1 MKIPFDSLTLAAVVH
16 EMQPFVGSKVQRIS
30 QPSDSELVLEIY
42 GTSGAAWILLSVHPE
57 FARIHF
63 STHKPENP
71 MSPPQFCSALRARI
85 SGARIT
91 GILQVGFDRIFEIH
105 FEGEQGQF
113 RLVAEIMGKHSN
125 LMVLDSSQHVVAAI
139 KWVGKSKSKRPI
151 VPGVGYTRPPT
162 GSSESLLDAESAD
175 DLKGKQGASPFLL
188 RWIYAAG
195 AEGLAAVKRSV
206 LSGNYRP
213 ELARGSGAYP
223 VSLSPLGIT
232 GLPRPTISLALEQHF
247 DAAIPAARMESL
259 RASLRTQLSRVAL
272 ARDTAIHELE
282 QSVAAGQGASRQQ
295 MKGELILAYG
305 FQAESGAS
313 QITAEDYEGN
323 RITIPIDPEL
333 TIQENAQQHFDRAK
347 RAKAR
352 LGFSKD
358 QLSRLAT
365 DREAIEGFLVRL
377 ESATHLQEILDLQDE
392 AKQRKWLN
400 KPPPPKATK
409 EERPY
414 EGHRVRELL
423 APGGY
428 TVLYAENAESNDYL
442 TLRVAKPNDWW
453 LHVRGSTSA
462 HVIIQTRNQPDKV
475 QRETLQFAAKVAVQN
490 SPSKHAG
497 YVPVDYT
504 LKKYVRKPKG
514 APKGTAFYTHEK
526 TLHVDS

>member
-1 MKIPFDSLTLAAVVH
+1 LA
-16 EMQPFVGSKVQRIS
+16 E
-30 QPSDSELVLEIY
+30 
-42 GTSGAAWILLSVHPE
+42 
-57 FARIHF
+57 
-63 STHKPENP
+63 
-71 MSPPQFCSALRARI
+71 
-85 SGARIT
+85 
-91 GILQVGFDRIFEIH
+91 
-105 FEGEQGQF
+105 
-113 RLVAEIMGKHSN
+113 
-125 LMVLDSSQHVVAAI
+125 
-139 KWVGKSKSKRPI
+139 
-151 VPGVGYTRPPT
+151 
-162 GSSESLLDAESAD
+162 
-175 DLKGKQGASPFLL
+175 
-188 RWIYAAG
+188 
-195 AEGLAAVKRSV
+195 VKRRV
-206 LSGNYRP
+206 LSGSYQP
-213 ELARGSGAYP
+213 ELARGFGAYP
-223 VSLSPLGIT
+223 LPLAPLGLN
-232 GLPRPTISLALEQHF
+232 GQSRPTISLALEQHF

-282 QSVAAGQGASRQQ
+282 QAVAAGQGANRQQ
-295 MKGELILAYG
+295 MLGELILAYG
-305 FQAESGAS
+305 FQADVGSR
-313 QITAEDYEGN
+313 QISVDDYEGN
-323 RITIPIDPEL
+323 RITIPLDPEL
-333 TIQENAQQHFDRAK
+333 TIQENAQRQFDRAK

-352 LGFSKD
+352 LGFSRD
-358 QLSRLAT
+358 QLSRLVQ
-365 DREAIEGFLVRL
+365 DREAIEHFLVRL
-377 ESATHLQEILDLQDE
+377 ESAASLQEILDLQNE
-392 AKQRKWLN
+392 AKERKWLN

-414 EGHRVRELL
+414 EGHRIRELL

-462 HVIIQTRNQPDKV
+462 HVIVQTRNQPEKV